1 MKTTVSLGDLIKKT
15 ETSKENR
22 PKPLSKN
29 AVKGATDF
37 IRKNNIEKKT
47 SSKLVEK
54 YEQSGSKVVAKQVAK
69 YEQSGSKVVA
79 KQVAK
84 YEQSGST
91 KQRSGSKVVAQPVAE
106 QVAKYEQSGSKVVAK
121 SSFQE
126 LTGIQK
132 KITEIVYNSCRR
144 NGEKISSPITIEYLS
159 NILETSSGTVKNAIL
174 RLQKK
179 NILTK
184 EISKNGRGGWTQYKL
199 HNETYQDLL
208 QYESDS
214 KVVAKYEQSGSKVVA
229 QPVAKQV
236 ARLPSSSSS
245 DLLIKKL
252 IKKNTTTTTPLDEGL
267 GIDIPDNLK
276 EIGFGA
282 SQISH
287 VFNNA
292 KNPLTPQELQDSL
305 DAFSYDLKQELIK
318 PKTSPLNFLMGVLLK
333 RGAYTSEAILIESK
347 KEIESY
353 MKTIKELEISME
365 DLKSVNKQ
373 KQFEKWLET
382 IPDDERNKIVPPSP
396 LIKTGSRYQLVML
409 KDYWEKEINSNNS

>member
-1 MKTTVSLGDLIKKT
+1 MRELKRQDRKEEVIPPHL
-15 ETSKENR
+15 TSKKELDKHQAIRQQLDSNTTSNKTAIGQQLDSNTTSNKTAIGQQLDSNKNYTKVQLDSNCTADWTADR
-22 PKPLSKN
+22 IAIRQQLDSNWTAIRDVSILTGKEAELVKIVFQNCQNLGSLETPNLSTEKLKEFLGISTKRLGN
-29 AVKGATDF
+29 LVGRLVK
-37 IRKNNIEKKT
+37 
-47 SSKLVEK
+47 
-54 YEQSGSKVVAKQVAK
+54 KQVFEVIFSKRGNGGFRRFKLLPEHYQKLTLDQKDSNKTAIRQQLDSNCTADWIADWTAK
-69 YEQSGSKVVA
+69 
-79 KQVAK
+79 
-84 YEQSGST
+84 
-91 KQRSGSKVVAQPVAE
+91 P
-106 QVAKYEQSGSKVVAK
+106 
-121 SSFQE
+121 
-126 LTGIQK
+126 
-132 KITEIVYNSCRR
+132 
-144 NGEKISSPITIEYLS
+144 
-159 NILETSSGTVKNAIL
+159 
-174 RLQKK
+174 
-179 NILTK
+179 
-184 EISKNGRGGWTQYKL
+184 
-199 HNETYQDLL
+199 
-208 QYESDS
+208 
-214 KVVAKYEQSGSKVVA
+214 
-229 QPVAKQV
+229 
-236 ARLPSSSSS
+236 PSSSSS

-292 KNPLTPQELQDSL
+292 RNPLTPQELQDSL

-373 KQFEKWLET
+373 KQFEKWLKT

-409 KDYWEKEINSNNS
+409 KDYWEKEINPNNS

>member
-1 MKTTVSLGDLIKKT
+1 MSKRLSLRKIRKPNIEGSSFLDGEYLDNRPEVDESQTDNKQVTGEFQTGNKQVTNGYQTGNKRVTGEFQTGNKQVTNGYQTGNNKDETKVQTGNKRVTKRVTERVTNNEQIGNKRITGLCFESLVGHERNLLSLIFSECLRVGSLIAPPLTLDFIEERLECRSGTAKTVIHRLIKKGFMYRS
-15 ETSKENR
+15 ESK
-22 PKPLSKN
+22 
-29 AVKGATDF
+29 T
-37 IRKNNIEKKT
+37 
-47 SSKLVEK
+47 
-54 YEQSGSKVVAKQVAK
+54 
-69 YEQSGSKVVA
+69 
-79 KQVAK
+79 
-84 YEQSGST
+84 
-91 KQRSGSKVVAQPVAE
+91 
-106 QVAKYEQSGSKVVAK
+106 
-121 SSFQE
+121 
-126 LTGIQK
+126 
-132 KITEIVYNSCRR
+132 
-144 NGEKISSPITIEYLS
+144 
-159 NILETSSGTVKNAIL
+159 
-174 RLQKK
+174 
-179 NILTK
+179 
-184 EISKNGRGGWTQYKL
+184 GRGGWIKFELPKNLYQNL
-199 HNETYQDLL
+199 RIRETDNKRVTNGYQT
-208 QYESDS
+208 
-214 KVVAKYEQSGSKVVA
+214 GN
-229 QPVAKQV
+229 KQV
-236 ARLPSSSSS
+236 TKRVTERVTKSPSSSSS
-245 DLLIKKL
+245 DLLLIKKL

-282 SQISH
+282 SQTSH

-373 KQFEKWLET
+373 KQFEKWLKT

-409 KDYWEKEINSNNS
+409 KDYWEKEINPNNS

>member
-1 MKTTVSLGDLIKKT
+1 MPLVTIGSIKNKQEGIDNNKKILTNKQGRKTNYQDILHQQPANRRQTGDKLETNRRQTGDKPEINRRQTGDKLETNRRQTGDKLETNFEEIKETVDKLETEPETQTETNRRQTVDKLETNHTFSSLVGNQRKIIIFIYNQCRQAASFISPPITLEHISQSCQIPINSMKKT
-15 ETSKENR
+15 IHRLNK
-22 PKPLSKN
+22 
-29 AVKGATDF
+29 KG
-37 IRKNNIEKKT
+37 I
-47 SSKLVEK
+47 LVRA
-54 YEQSGSKVVAKQVAK
+54 SF
-69 YEQSGSKVVA
+69 
-79 KQVAK
+79 
-84 YEQSGST
+84 
-91 KQRSGSKVVAQPVAE
+91 
-106 QVAKYEQSGSKVVAK
+106 K
-121 SSFQE
+121 S
-126 LTGIQK
+126 
-132 KITEIVYNSCRR
+132 
-144 NGEKISSPITIEYLS
+144 
-159 NILETSSGTVKNAIL
+159 
-174 RLQKK
+174 
-179 NILTK
+179 
-184 EISKNGRGGWTQYKL
+184 GRGGWTKYKL
-199 HNETYQDLL
+199 IQPIYSELLNLETVDKLETNCRQTVDKL
-208 QYESDS
+208 ET
-214 KVVAKYEQSGSKVVA
+214 E
-229 QPVAKQV
+229 PETEPET
-236 ARLPSSSSS
+236 RPPSSSSS
-245 DLLIKKL
+245 NLLIKKL

>member
-1 MKTTVSLGDLIKKT
+1 MNYHPERRRQRWVSYEISQRSFDDWKYL
-15 ETSKENR
+15 NNA
-22 PKPLSKN
+22 KN
-29 AVKGATDF
+29 EPIHRD
-37 IRKNNIEKKT
+37 N
-47 SSKLVEK
+47 VEK
-54 YEQSGSKVVAKQVAK
+54 
-69 YEQSGSKVVA
+69 
-79 KQVAK
+79 
-84 YEQSGST
+84 T
-91 KQRSGSKVVAQPVAE
+91 KRK
-106 QVAKYEQSGSKVVAK
+106 
-121 SSFQE
+121 
-126 LTGIQK
+126 
-132 KITEIVYNSCRR
+132 
-144 NGEKISSPITIEYLS
+144 
-159 NILETSSGTVKNAIL
+159 
-174 RLQKK
+174 
-179 NILTK
+179 
-184 EISKNGRGGWTQYKL
+184 RGDKGGDKGG
-199 HNETYQDLL
+199 DF
-208 QYESDS
+208 
-214 KVVAKYEQSGSKVVA
+214 
-229 QPVAKQV
+229 P
-236 ARLPSSSSS
+236 PSSSSS
-245 DLLIKKL
+245 DLLLIKKL

-292 KNPLTPQELQDSL
+292 RNPLTPQELQDSL

-373 KQFEKWLET
+373 KQFEKWLKT